1 MDVKAARRSG
11 LKKVGEVA
19 DIFGTTPRTLLY
31 YEEQGIISPMKTAR
45 GTRMYSDADIKRFEV
60 AYKLSCLGV
69 PLKTIRD
76 LATIRPNAATGDES
90 GRKLCGIVDSLID
103 DIARQ
108 VRHLEFMKQDL
119 ERGRLMIRMC
129 WNCPNQPGRRTC
141 PNCPC
146 EVQMDQSQLMW
157 LTWDPDRGFP
167 PSNPGEPPTKCM
179 EASFPEASEA
189 LAAAESQPAE
199 PRPKRPAGRQSMRE
213 RQRKIASTT
222 DTSG

>member
-31 YEEQGIISPMKTAR
+31 YEEQGIIAPMKTAR

-76 LATIRPNAATGDES
+76 LATIRPNAKDGNES
-90 GRKLCGIVDSLID
+90 GRKLCGILDDLID
-103 DIARQ
+103 DITRQ

-129 WNCPNQPGRRTC
+129 WDCPNKPARRTC
-141 PNCPC
+141 PKCPC

-157 LTWDPDRGFP
+157 LTWDPDRGTLP

-179 EASFPEASEA
+179 EASFPAVEDGSPEASA
-189 LAAAESQPAE
+189 PDGT
-199 PRPKRPAGRQSMRE
+199 RPKRRPGRRGMGE
-213 RQRKIASTT
+213 RQRKAAPAQ
-222 DTSG
+222 G